1 MDTGKRVKLSD
12 GDYLTGDFGTEL
24 IGDATKTLDVL
35 AGGTAGSGRGKGLW
49 LVTAKASSASIFG
62 DVPIGHPFPADGD
75 EVPAV
80 GDKAKFG
87 TFASVAE
94 LISGEIEVSADEVD
108 MAVLDD
114 EFDPAEP
121 GKKKFSGKLS
131 MQYIIGKSDIVGGAV
146 NRYFDLIRKTAS
158 GVSFSVASNAAVY
171 LLAYVRK
178 TSVDGE
184 ANVFFFGKV
193 HRFGMKLGAARDG
206 RQSFDEKIRLAPTL
220 DGDAKPCFFVWDNV
234 AE

>member
-1 MDTGKRVKLSD
+1 MDTGKRVKLED
-12 GDYLTGDFGTEL
+12 GDYLAGDFGTEVL
-24 IGDATKTLDVL
+24 GDATKTLDVL
-35 AGGTAGSGRGKGLW
+35 AGGTAGSGAGKGLW
-49 LVTAKASSASIFG
+49 LVTAKAAASIFG

-80 GDKAKFG
+80 GDKCKFG

-108 MAVLDD
+108 MAVLVD

-131 MQYIIGKSDIVGGAV
+131 MQYVIGKSDIAGGAV
-146 NRYFDLIRKTAS
+146 NRYFALIRKTAT
-158 GVSFSVASNAAVY
+158 GVSFNVAANLPVY

-178 TSVDGE
+178 TSVMGE
-184 ANVFFFGKV
+184 ANAFFFGKV
-193 HRFGMKLGAARDG
+193 YRFGMKLGAARDG
-206 RQSFDEKIRLAPTL
+206 RQSFEEKIRLAPTL

-234 AE
+234 A